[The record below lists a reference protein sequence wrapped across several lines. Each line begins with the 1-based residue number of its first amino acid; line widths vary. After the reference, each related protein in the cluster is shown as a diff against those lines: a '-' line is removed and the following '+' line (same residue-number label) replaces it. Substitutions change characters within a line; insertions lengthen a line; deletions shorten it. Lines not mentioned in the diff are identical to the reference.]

1 LLYKKQNVDRI
12 MLYKRL
18 IKLRATIIFKK
29 VSSKKQIDIKE
40 NLKNIIINKRVEKE
54 LYNNAFKYIGNS
66 GRDALYELILLR
78 LLYRDDI
85 GSSAPSLLALTYLG
99 NLNYL

>member
-1 LLYKKQNVDRI
+1 MLRNIGAEPGKIVDS
-12 MLYKRL
+12 
-18 IKLRATIIFKK
+18 A
-29 VSSKKQIDIKE
+29 
-40 NLKNIIINKRVEKE
+40 
-54 LYNNAFKYIGNS
+54 IGNS

-78 LLYRDDI
+78 LLYRDNI

>member
-1 LLYKKQNVDRI
+1 MLAIAKLDALIFILIFLL
-12 MLYKRL
+12 RL
-18 IKLRATIIFKK
+18 
-29 VSSKKQIDIKE
+29 
-40 NLKNIIINKRVEKE
+40 
-54 LYNNAFKYIGNS
+54 YIGNS